1 MFGELQF
8 KQYHWPLMT
17 EQKLFTKD
25 GVAKF
30 NGDIERLN
38 IDVATDLSGK
48 NIPQG
53 QYNGSMHTD
62 LVHQLDISNLNGQLM

>member
-1 MFGELQF
+1 MAANHEQELF
-8 KQYHWPLMT
+8 S
-17 EQKLFTKD
+17 KD

-38 IDVATDLSGK
+38 LDVTTDLSGK

-53 QYNGSMHTD
+53 QYTASMYTD
-62 LVHQLDISNLNGQLM
+62 LVHQLDITHLTVN